1 MRTARP
7 PVALA
12 AGARAMHRIT
22 LLVAVAGYD
31 RAIIDVEVA
40 GLTGEDLSRNP
51 TNLHHPKAVC
61 HPNLIRRSD

>member
-1 MRTARP
+1 
-7 PVALA
+7 
-12 AGARAMHRIT
+12 MHGIT

-40 GLTGEDLSRNP
+40 GLTVEGLSRNP